1 MNAAAPVSNRPP
13 TLRAVLASLAT
24 IAALSLLAPDLAL
37 AQLYR
42 WSDAEGV
49 DHYTTDPSTIPE
61 RFRDAATD
69 IGAPAPG
76 PVLPPAPATPAGA
89 VIPYGGGP
97 MIVDA
102 SINGVPLR
110 LVLDTGADRTLIS
123 PAALSRAGID
133 PTTGPPAHVR
143 GVTGDVTAPLVS
155 VPQLDVAGTRVGPLA
170 VIAHALSVEN
180 VDGLLGRDVLDG
192 FTVTVDPAQ
201 RRATL
206 VPR

>member
-1 MNAAAPVSNRPP
+1 
-13 TLRAVLASLAT
+13 
-24 IAALSLLAPDLAL
+24 LSLLPPDLAL

-42 WSDAEGV
+42 WSDADGV
-49 DHYTTDPSTIPE
+49 DHYTTDASSIPE
-61 RFRDAATD
+61 QFRDRATD

-76 PVLPPAPATPAGA
+76 PVLPPAPAAPAGA

-97 MIVDA
+97 VIVDA

-110 LVLDTGADRTLIS
+110 LLLDTGAARTLIS

-133 PTTGPPAHVR
+133 PSAGPPAHIV
-143 GVTGDVTAPLVS
+143 GVTGDATAPLVS
-155 VPQLDVAGTRVGPLA
+155 VPQLDVAGARVGPLA
-170 VIAHALSVEN
+170 VIAHALSGQD